1 VYLLPDGSVG
11 LLDWQLLRCG
21 SWAHDVCY
29 AMVAALSPADRRAS
43 EADLLRLYLA
53 ELAANGVSTVPTFE
67 EAWRLHRCSPPWGF
81 AMWAITP
88 EQMYSV
94 AAVGGVMERFGAAF
108 VELDTMGA
116 LGL

>member
-1 VYLLPDGSVG
+1 V
-11 LLDWQLLRCG
+11 
-21 SWAHDVCY
+21 
-29 AMVAALSPADRRAS
+29 
-43 EADLLRLYLA
+43 DLLRLYLS
-53 ELAANGVSTVPTFE
+53 ELARHGVAQPPSFE

-108 VELDTMGA
+108 VDLKTPDAFGF
-116 LGL
+116 